1 MKIEIRNVK
10 ELGAYVRAMRKHGR
24 VRQDDLAAIANV
36 SRQFAID
43 VEHGKP
49 TVQFD
54 RTLRLLHELGI
65 PLLVDVPEQVVERVQ
80 RDQAADDGQA
90 SPGTTTTTTMTL
102 PGTRPS
108 GGQEPAGGKR

>member
-1 MKIEIRNVK
+1 MKVEVNSVK

-24 VRQDDLAAIANV
+24 VRQDDLAAIAKV

-65 PLLVDVPEQVVERVQ
+65 PLLVEVPEQVVERVR
-80 RDQAADDGQA
+80 RDQAAQA
-90 SPGTTTTTTMTL
+90 AGAGSSASASTPGARAGRSP
-102 PGTRPS
+102 
-108 GGQEPAGGKR
+108 EPAGDEQ